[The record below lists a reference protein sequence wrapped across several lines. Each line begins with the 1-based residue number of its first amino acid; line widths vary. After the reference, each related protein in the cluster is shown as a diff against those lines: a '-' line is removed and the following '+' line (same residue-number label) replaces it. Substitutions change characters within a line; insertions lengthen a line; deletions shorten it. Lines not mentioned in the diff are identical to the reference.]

1 MKDGFTAV
9 YNFINENKIDTMEKF
24 VMKLPIFP
32 PHIQR
37 ILAHKHEEY
46 KLRKMIWKDCLCICV
61 EMMKSCRGLDG

>member
-1 MKDGFTAV
+1 
-9 YNFINENKIDTMEKF
+9 MEKF

-46 KLRKMIWKDCLCICV
+46 KFTKDDMERLFMYLCRDD
-61 EMMKSCRGLDG
+61 EELPRA